1 MDVQWL
7 NNVGHA
13 ARRNSPAILSGAA
26 IAGVIITTVLAVRA
40 TPAAVEKIADA
51 RDKKVYDKADAEQ
64 VAVKTSD
71 FTELSIMETVKA
83 AWMCYIPAGLAGM
96 ATIACIGG
104 ANKIGMQ
111 RNAALIAAYTLVDN
125 SFKEYKE
132 QVVEAIGDKKE
143 EKVREAIM
151 QRRIDEGPEENRQV
165 IILGEGDQLCY
176 DKFSG
181 RYFRSDAE
189 SIRRAENE
197 INFRIVNDMYAAL
210 NEFYDQVGLEHI
222 DAGDQVGWNL
232 DHRCKLAF
240 TSHLSPEGRPCLAVD
255 FTGGPV
261 AKYGD
266 CF

>member
-1 MDVQWL
+1 
-7 NNVGHA
+7 
-13 ARRNSPAILSGAA
+13 
-26 IAGVIITTVLAVRA
+26 
-40 TPAAVEKIADA
+40 
-51 RDKKVYDKADAEQ
+51 
-64 VAVKTSD
+64 
-71 FTELSIMETVKA
+71 
-83 AWMCYIPAGLAGM
+83 M
-96 ATIACIGG
+96 ATIACIAGS
-104 ANKIGMQ
+104 NKIGMQ
-111 RNAALIAAYTLVDN
+111 RNAALVAAYTLVDN

-143 EKVREAIM
+143 EQIREKII
-151 QRRIDEGPEENRQV
+151 QQRIDEGPAENRQV

-197 INFRIVNDMYAAL
+197 INYRLVTDMCAAL